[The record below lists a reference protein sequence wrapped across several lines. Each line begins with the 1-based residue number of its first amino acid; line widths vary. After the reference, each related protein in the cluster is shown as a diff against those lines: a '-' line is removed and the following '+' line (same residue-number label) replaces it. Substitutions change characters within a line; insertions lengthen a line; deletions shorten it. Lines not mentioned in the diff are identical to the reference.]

1 MRPANIK
8 FKNQAIA
15 GFTLVELMV
24 ALAIS
29 SFLIIGAT
37 TVYMQGRSTF
47 RISESVA
54 RLQEDARY
62 VLEVIEPD
70 LRMASFFGLQ
80 SRPTRIANRATSAD
94 PVPAGLGVTND
105 CGTNWSIDLGTPIE
119 AVNNNYTWACAV
131 TVGSA
136 QAGSDALVLR
146 RASED
151 AVTALQ
157 AGVMYLQSARFI
169 DSQLFVGTGIPA
181 GFTATNSETHELVV
195 NGYYVSDASDFSA
208 TVPSLRRRT
217 LTTAGGA
224 PVVVDR
230 EILAGVED
238 FQVEFGVDTDAL
250 GTANRGSVNLYV
262 NPDDPMID
270 PDDVGFDPNAQI
282 LAVRLWLLVR
292 AQLPENGFTD
302 DRAYAY
308 ADRVWVAG
316 ELDTRFR
323 RMLVSKTVYLR
334 NARTMM

>member
-136 QAGSDALVLR
+136 QAGSDALVSR

-238 FQVEFGVDTDAL
+238 FQVEFGV
-250 GTANRGSVNLYV
+250 
-262 NPDDPMID
+262 ID